1 MLLSAIHPR
10 TECIMQCYESSMQ
23 QSSSERELHVR
34 SSLALVDSLLK
45 TRPSGTSGMANSTWP
60 RGSSLRALY
69 DLGYTVI
76 VGTKGLHSLEV
87 TIQNSRQHFYTI
99 LRAKNAVLDMTRVRI
114 CTSVRDDSVGA
125 KDTARCDSE
134 VELLVIALGGLDQ
147 VASRLD
153 ESARKEL
160 GLEEIYH
167 FVEVIR
173 GTQCG
178 PRCRVRRSR
187 RSI

>member
-1 MLLSAIHPR
+1 MRL
-10 TECIMQCYESSMQ
+10 
-23 QSSSERELHVR
+23 
-34 SSLALVDSLLK
+34 
-45 TRPSGTSGMANSTWP
+45 
-60 RGSSLRALY
+60 
-69 DLGYTVI
+69 
-76 VGTKGLHSLEV
+76 
-87 TIQNSRQHFYTI
+87 SRQDFNTI
-99 LRAKNAVLDMTRVRI
+99 RRAKDAVLDMTRVRI
-114 CTSVRDDSVGA
+114 CTYVRDDSVGA
-125 KDTARCDSE
+125 EDTARCDSE

-153 ESARKEL
+153 ESARKGL
-160 GLEEIYH
+160 GLKEIYH